1 MKFKII
7 CYGLINSSQTI
18 NRFGNA
24 WLIEV
29 ADRQFRLVGGND
41 QDLANAQGWA
51 SLFGH
56 EIILSQSQK
65 LGGMRILSRLK
76 LPSASPPATL
86 AT

>member
-24 WLIEV
+24 WLILV

-41 QDLANAQGWA
+41 QDLANAQEWA

-56 EIILSQSQK
+56 KIILSQSQK
-65 LGGMRILSRLK
+65 RSRLCIPSRLK
-76 LPSASPPATL
+76 LTLASPPVTPAR
-86 AT
+86 